1 MFLLMQSFPLSCI
14 GHPCLPTT
22 QNAIDQGQKRAIL
35 RGTTSAVFGLP
46 FEKDLL
52 TQLHSELAVIHSK
65 IHEECIEL
73 STFSLMDN

>member
-1 MFLLMQSFPLSCI
+1 MFLLMRSFPLSCI

-35 RGTTSAVFGLP
+35 RGTNSVVFGLP

-52 TQLHSELAVIHSK
+52 TQLHLGLSVIPFK

-73 STFSLMDN
+73 STFSLMDY